1 MLVRELLPLGRIG
14 RGGFWLRHLLV
25 LPLALFLCVSA
36 EQIVGRPLGLVA
48 ALATTLFLVSTW
60 GRRLHDRGR
69 SAFWLLLAALPV
81 LGALFLAIECGLLH
95 SRPQAERFG
104 EAAGYRAD
112 YVTV

>member
-48 ALATTLFLVSTW
+48 ALATSLFLVSTW

-104 EAAGYRAD
+104 EAPGYRAD